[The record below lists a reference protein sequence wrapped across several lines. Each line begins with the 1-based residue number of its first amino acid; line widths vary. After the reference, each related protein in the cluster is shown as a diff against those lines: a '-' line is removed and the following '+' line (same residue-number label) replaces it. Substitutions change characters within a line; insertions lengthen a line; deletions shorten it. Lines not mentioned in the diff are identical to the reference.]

1 MPTPLWFVLST
12 WPAEQDA
19 LYSVSS
25 GYNKLLL
32 LADSIL
38 PGVAIWIIIAARLGT
53 IGRAVQLR
61 VFYQAAS

>member
-32 LADSIL
+32 ADSIL
-38 PGVAIWIIIAARLGT
+38 PGAAISIIIAARLGT
-53 IGRAVQLR
+53 IRRAVQLR